1 MPEEPIKLTQIKP
14 GSSTLQ
20 QTSVRAKKHEKQT
33 TSNTVS
39 QICSSGTMAPKAIID
54 HPELTDCLRKTK
66 KNWQMN
72 GLRLTTGHEGF
83 PKHPNSGVNSS
94 SFASTTCSPV

>member
-20 QTSVRAKKHEKQT
+20 PTSVRANKARKTNNDKY
-33 TSNTVS
+33 S
-39 QICSSGTMAPKAIID
+39 QICSSGTVAPKAIID
-54 HPELTDCLRKTK
+54 HPEPTDCLRKTK

-83 PKHPNSGVNSS
+83 PKHPNSGVNSA